1 MEIHIKVIEN
11 MEFFCSTKLIEI
23 IKGVSQEECDD
34 ILDNRDSDEFSNKW
48 MEVYAEVRKKLKNS
62 TVDTCYTQKIE
73 SLRERTFKAI
83 LEHSQSTDLAAYL
96 SDDIALLLEAVLCNF
111 NNSWLN
117 GLWKEYC
124 EGKIPYGKILL
135 VDGRLDQL
143 MRLENLA
150 L

>member
-1 MEIHIKVIEN
+1 MEIYIKVFEN
-11 MEFFCSTKLIEI
+11 MEFFCNTKLIEI

-34 ILDNRDSDEFSNKW
+34 ILDSRDSDEFSNKW

-62 TVDTCYTQKIE
+62 TVDTWYIQKIE

-83 LEHSQSTDLAAYL
+83 FEHSKSSDLAAYL
-96 SDDIALLLEAVLCNF
+96 SDDIALLLEALLCDI

-124 EGKIPYGKILL
+124 AGIIPCGKILL
-135 VDGRLDQL
+135 G
-143 MRLENLA
+143 
-150 L
+150 

>member
-1 MEIHIKVIEN
+1 MEIYIKVFEN

-34 ILDNRDSDEFSNKW
+34 ILDSRDCDEFSNKW

-62 TVDTCYTQKIE
+62 TVDTWYIQKIE

-83 LEHSQSTDLAAYL
+83 FEHSQSSDLAAYL
-96 SDDIALLLEAVLCNF
+96 SDDIALLLEAVLCDI

-124 EGKIPYGKILL
+124 AGKIPYGKILL
-135 VDGRLDQL
+135 VDGRLD
-143 MRLENLA
+143 RLI
-150 L
+150 